1 MREVTIKLPEE
12 RYEFVM
18 ELLANLGLEVA
29 SDMAIPEWQ
38 KNMVRERIAEYE
50 ANPDI
55 AIPWDDVKDSFDLDA
70 K

>member
-29 SDMAIPEWQ
+29 SDMGIPEWQ

-55 AIPWDDVKDSFDLDA
+55 AIPWNEARKQI
-70 K
+70 KTKK

>member
-55 AIPWDDVKDSFDLDA
+55 AIPWNEARKQI
-70 K
+70 KTKK

>member
-1 MREVTIKLPEE
+1 
-12 RYEFVM
+12 M

-55 AIPWDDVKDSFDLDA
+55 AIPWNEARKQI
-70 K
+70 KTKK

>member
-1 MREVTIKLPEE
+1 
-12 RYEFVM
+12 M

-29 SDMAIPEWQ
+29 SDMEIPEWQ

-55 AIPWDDVKDSFDLDA
+55 AIPWNEARKTVLIKMPNEVVA
-70 K
+70 V

>member
-29 SDMAIPEWQ
+29 SDMEIPEWQ

-55 AIPWDDVKDSFDLDA
+55 AIPWNEARKQI
-70 K
+70 KTKK

>member
-29 SDMAIPEWQ
+29 SDMEIPEWQ
-38 KNMVRERIAEYE
+38 KNIVRERIAEYE

-55 AIPWDDVKDSFDLDA
+55 AIPWNEARKQI
-70 K
+70 KTKK